1 MVRITILDRQNKIL
15 VNPEKIKKLISN
27 VLKLEKTKNKGE
39 LTISFTTDALIR
51 KLNKK
56 YLKKN
61 APTDVLAFDI
71 SNPKEK
77 EHLRADI
84 IVSTDTA
91 LRNAKEFN
99 TTPFYELNLYS
110 IHGLLHLL
118 GYDDHSSKNRKLMRK
133 KELKYV
139 HP

>member
-1 MVRITILDRQNKIL
+1 MVRITILDLQKKIL
-15 VNPEKIKKLISN
+15 INPGRIKRIVNN
-27 VLKLEKTKNKGE
+27 VLKLEKAKSKGE
-39 LTISFTTDALIR
+39 LTISFTTDALIQ

-71 SNPKEK
+71 TTPKEK
-77 EHLRADI
+77 KELIADI
-84 IVSTDTA
+84 VVSTDTA
-91 LRNAKEFN
+91 LRNAKVFN